1 MSEQPTTRVS
11 DQYTPR
17 ERLAAMIARAELDPD
32 DYGQRIRENPEA
44 ALQRAGFS
52 NDQVRGLLSQP
63 GAAVDPAAGILGDGG
78 GQCSDTSCII
88 SLCPGTCFVSIPAI
102 PGICNPGGGGGG
114 GGCHVFTIF

>member
-17 ERLAAMIARAELDPD
+17 ERLAAMIARAELNPD

-44 ALQRAGFS
+44 ALQEAGFS
-52 NDQVRGLLSQP
+52 SEQVRGLLSQQQ
-63 GAAVDPAAGILGDGG
+63 AAVDPAAGILGGGG

-102 PGICNPGGGGGG
+102 PGICKTD
-114 GGCHVFTIF
+114 CSFFSAF